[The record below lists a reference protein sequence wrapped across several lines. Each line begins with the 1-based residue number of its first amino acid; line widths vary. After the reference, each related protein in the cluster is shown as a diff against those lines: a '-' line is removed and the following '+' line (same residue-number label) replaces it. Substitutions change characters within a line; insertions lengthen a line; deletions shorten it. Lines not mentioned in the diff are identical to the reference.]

1 MYIHR
6 IISKYLEN
14 KYVVSEEFIE
24 KHNELSVKYAETSS
38 ERERTAQK
46 AERDA
51 ESMKKAEYMQ
61 NKIGEEYQGIISG
74 VTNFGLFVE
83 LENTVEGLIKFEN
96 LGREYFIYDE
106 ERKQLIGEQSR
117 KIYKIGDKINIRVIE
132 ANKIMRRIRFE
143 KIESD
148 K

>member
-1 MYIHR
+1 MWGCISMRR
-6 IISKYLEN
+6 IMIW
-14 KYVVSEEFIE
+14 
-24 KHNELSVKYAETSS
+24 
-38 ERERTAQK
+38 
-46 AERDA
+46 
-51 ESMKKAEYMQ
+51 
-61 NKIGEEYQGIISG
+61 GW
-74 VTNFGLFVE
+74 FG
-83 LENTVEGLIKFEN
+83 FEN
-96 LGREYFIYDE
+96 LGDEYFIYDE